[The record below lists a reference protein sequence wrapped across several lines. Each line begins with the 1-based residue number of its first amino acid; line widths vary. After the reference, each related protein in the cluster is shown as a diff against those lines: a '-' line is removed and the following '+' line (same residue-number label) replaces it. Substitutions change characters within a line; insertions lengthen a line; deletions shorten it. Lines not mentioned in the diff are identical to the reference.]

1 MQVPPYLFNSLDT
14 VYKEAGSCKDI
25 FRIVAKER
33 GYSLEDFLSQMDS
46 YKEVHK
52 IDIPML
58 TINSVDDALCS
69 YNNVPEE
76 EIKKNKNIIHYKVNG
91 GGHISYYEGA
101 FRPRL
106 FGFELA
112 SDYFGAH
119 FAQTKNSV
127 ADERKGSNS
136 TQDII

>member
-1 MQVPPYLFNSLDT
+1 M
-14 VYKEAGSCKDI
+14 
-25 FRIVAKER
+25 
-33 GYSLEDFLSQMDS
+33 MDS
-46 YKEVHK
+46 YEEVEK

-69 YNNVPEE
+69 YQNVPEE
-76 EIKKNKNIIHYKVNG
+76 KIKENKHIIHYKVNG

-101 FRPRL
+101 IKPRL

-119 FAQTKNSV
+119 FNLQKNLQI
-127 ADERKGSNS
+127 EEKKLNS
-136 TQDII
+136 DSDKRTSDWISGNSI